1 MAARRRP
8 LTSALTVALILAGCA
23 TGVPPGPAGE
33 PEEAGR
39 TGEAGSTAGRPEEEL
54 SAAGSA
60 LVSRGVDERRAGN
73 YAQAAA
79 TLERALRIEP
89 GSAAVWLELARVRLA
104 QGDYAQAGQL
114 ARKAGSLAADQ
125 PAVAEASRA
134 VLAEAL
140 ERQNRSP

>member
-1 MAARRRP
+1 MVARRRP
-8 LTSALTVALILAGCA
+8 LSPALVLTLLLGACA

-33 PEEAGR
+33 RDEAG
-39 TGEAGSTAGRPEEEL
+39 TPGESGSAAGRPEADL
-54 SAAGSA
+54 GAAGSA
-60 LVSRGVDERRAGN
+60 LVTRGVNERRAGD

-104 QGDYAQAGQL
+104 QGDYVQAGQL
-114 ARKAGSLAADQ
+114 ARKAGSLATGQ
-125 PAVAEASRA
+125 PALAAASQA

-140 ERQNRSP
+140 ERQGQSP